1 MQAMSEEQS
10 VQRLI
15 QKAYENLKTSDV
27 AAAIMALEAALSVDF
42 ENLEVLYALKC
53 IHWWLDRMKGADK
66 IAQSPARQ
74 RQSDAYARGKY
85 ILSQWEAFYSF
96 LDRIGGGMHAE
107 YDPCHYAIR
116 RFVFSTT
123 LQSFQDILGDGVNQ
137 HDPELL
143 LQVGRCYK
151 GVGNYEEA
159 LKYLEQAVRF
169 KREDGDVLSQLADV
183 NALMDETRSAK
194 ALFREAFFMDAQ
206 KVDIRSMESE
216 MILRLRDRVQ
226 TLGYA
231 GKELLE
237 WIPVYGC
244 LYGIFSIK
252 RELKQ
257 VELGRLKQSIF
268 TLEFALRGRQEDPAL
283 LVPRLINRYFW
294 LIDHYESVQ
303 EDPQLIAET
312 LLKIKLLDPAV
323 YERYMG

>member
-1 MQAMSEEQS
+1 MNEEQS

-15 QKAYENLKTSDV
+15 QKAYENLKTSD
-27 AAAIMALEAALSVDF
+27 AGSAIMALEEALSVDF
-42 ENLEVLYALKC
+42 ENSEVLHALKC
-53 IHWWLDRMKGADK
+53 VRWWLGRMQEADEVAQGA
-66 IAQSPARQ
+66 Q
-74 RQSDAYARGKY
+74 RQGDAYARGKF
-85 ILSQWEAFYSF
+85 ILSQWDAFYSF
-96 LDRIGGGMHAE
+96 LDRIGWGEKSE

-116 RFVFSTT
+116 RFVFSAT
-123 LQSFQDILGDGVNQ
+123 LQSFQDILGDGVNR

-159 LKYLEQAVRF
+159 LRYLEQAVRF
-169 KREDGDVLSQLADV
+169 RREDGDVLSQLADV

-194 ALFREAFFMDAQ
+194 ALFREAFFVEPQ

-226 TLGYA
+226 ALGYT
-231 GKELLE
+231 GRELLE

-257 VELGRLKQSIF
+257 LEVGRLKQSIF
-268 TLEFALRGRQEDPAL
+268 ALEFALRSKQEDPGL
-283 LVPRLINRYFW
+283 LVPRLVNRYFW
-294 LIDHYESVQ
+294 LIDHYENVQ

-312 LLKIKLLDPAV
+312 LLKIKLLDAAV
-323 YERYMG
+323 YERYTG

>member
-1 MQAMSEEQS
+1 MQAMNEEQS

-15 QKAYENLKTSDV
+15 QRAYENLKASDV
-27 AAAIMALEAALSVDF
+27 SSAILALDEALSLDY
-42 ENLEVLYALKC
+42 ENLEVLHAHKC
-53 IHWWLDRMKGADK
+53 ILWWLDRMEEADEAAQGA
-66 IAQSPARQ
+66 AGE

-85 ILSQWEAFYSF
+85 ILSQWDGFYSF
-96 LDRIGGGMHAE
+96 LDRIGWGRNSE

-116 RFVFSTT
+116 RFVLSAT

-169 KREDGDVLSQLADV
+169 RREDGDVLSQLADV

-226 TLGYA
+226 ELGYT

-237 WIPVYGC
+237 WIPIYGR

-252 RELKQ
+252 RELRQ

-268 TLEFALRGRQEDPAL
+268 SMEFTLRSKQEDPGL
-283 LVPRLINRYFW
+283 LIPRLINKYFW
-294 LIDHYESVQ
+294 LLDHYENVQ
-303 EDPQLIAET
+303 EDPRLIAET

-323 YERYMG
+323 YERYIG

>member
-1 MQAMSEEQS
+1 MGEEQS

-27 AAAIMALEAALSVDF
+27 SPALTALDEALRLDY
-42 ENLEVLYALKC
+42 ENAEVSHALKC
-53 IHWWLDRMKGADK
+53 IKWWLDRMEEADG
-66 IAQSPARQ
+66 IAQGAHWQ
-74 RQSDAYARGKY
+74 KQSDAYARGRF
-85 ILSQWEAFYSF
+85 ILSQWDAFYSF
-96 LDRIGGGMHAE
+96 LDRIGWGENSE
-107 YDPCHYAIR
+107 YDPCHYAVK
-116 RFVFSTT
+116 RFVFSVT
-123 LQSFQDILGDGVNQ
+123 LQSFQDILGDGVNR

-151 GVGNYEEA
+151 GAGNYEEA
-159 LKYLEQAVRF
+159 LKYLKQAVRF

-194 ALFREAFFMDAQ
+194 ALFREAFFVDAQ

-216 MILRLRDRVQ
+216 MILRLQDQVRA
-226 TLGYA
+226 LGYT

-237 WIPVYGC
+237 WIPIYGR
-244 LYGIFSIK
+244 LFGIFSVK

-268 TLEFALRGRQEDPAL
+268 TMEFSLRNKQEDPGL
-283 LVPRLINRYFW
+283 LIPRLINRYFW
-294 LIDHYESVQ
+294 LMDHYENVQ
-303 EDPQLIAET
+303 EDPQLISDT
-312 LLKIKLLDPAV
+312 LLKIKLLDAAL

>member
-1 MQAMSEEQS
+1 MNEEQS

-15 QKAYENLKTSDV
+15 QRAYENLKTSD
-27 AAAIMALEAALSVDF
+27 AGLAIMALEEALRLDL
-42 ENLEVLYALKC
+42 ENAEVLHALKC
-53 IHWWLDRMKGADK
+53 INWWLERMKGADEV
-66 IAQSPARQ
+66 AQGAARQ
-74 RQSDAYARGKY
+74 RQSDAYARGKF
-85 ILSQWEAFYSF
+85 ILSQWDAFYNF
-96 LDRIGGGMHAE
+96 LDRIGGGTNSE
-107 YDPCHYAIR
+107 YDPCHYAVK
-116 RFVFSTT
+116 RFVFSAT
-123 LQSFQDILGDGVNQ
+123 LQSFQDILGDGVNR

-194 ALFREAFFMDAQ
+194 ALFREAFFVDAQ

-226 TLGYA
+226 ALGHT
-231 GKELLE
+231 GRELLE

-268 TLEFALRGRQEDPAL
+268 ALEFALRSKQEDPGL

-294 LIDHYESVQ
+294 LIDHYENVQ
-303 EDPQLIAET
+303 EDPRLIAET
-312 LLKIKLLDPAV
+312 LLKIKLLDSAV
-323 YERYMG
+323 YERYTG

>member
-1 MQAMSEEQS
+1 MGEEQS

-15 QKAYENLKTSDV
+15 QRAYENLKTSDV
-27 AAAIMALEAALSVDF
+27 GPAITALEEALRLDF
-42 ENLEVLYALKC
+42 EHGEVLHALKC
-53 IHWWLDRMKGADK
+53 INWWLERMKGADDL
-66 IAQSPARQ
+66 ARGAPRQ
-74 RQSDAYARGKY
+74 RQSDAYARGKF
-85 ILSQWEAFYSF
+85 ILSQWDAFYSF
-96 LDRIGGGMHAE
+96 LDRIGWGENAE
-107 YDPCHYAIR
+107 YDPCHYAIK
-116 RFVFSTT
+116 RFVFSAT
-123 LQSFQDILGDGVNQ
+123 LQSFQDILGDGVNR

-169 KREDGDVLSQLADV
+169 KREDGDALSQLADV

-194 ALFREAFFMDAQ
+194 ALFREAFFVDPQ
-206 KVDIRSMESE
+206 RVDIRSMESE

-226 TLGYA
+226 ALGYT

-237 WIPVYGC
+237 WIPIYGC
-244 LYGIFSIK
+244 LYGIFSVK

-257 VELGRLKQSIF
+257 VELGRLKQAIF
-268 TLEFALRGRQEDPAL
+268 AMEFALRSKQEEPEL

-294 LIDHYESVQ
+294 LIDHYENVQ

-312 LLKIKLLDPAV
+312 LLKIKLLDVAV
-323 YERYMG
+323 YERYIG

>member
-1 MQAMSEEQS
+1 MQAMGEEQS

-27 AAAIMALEAALSVDF
+27 DSALAALEEALRVDY
-42 ENLEVLYALKC
+42 ENLEVLHALKC
-53 IHWWLDRMKGADK
+53 INWWLERMKGADD
-66 IAQSPARQ
+66 IAQGAG
-74 RQSDAYARGKY
+74 RQSDAYARGKF
-85 ILSQWEAFYSF
+85 ILSQWDAFYSF
-96 LDRIGGGMHAE
+96 LDRIGWGKHSE

-116 RFVFSTT
+116 RFVFSLT
-123 LQSFQDILGDGVNQ
+123 LQSFQDILGDGVNR

-194 ALFREAFFMDAQ
+194 ALFREAFFADPQ

-226 TLGYA
+226 ALGHT

-237 WIPVYGC
+237 WIPIYGC
-244 LYGIFSIK
+244 LYGIFSVK

-268 TLEFALRGRQEDPAL
+268 AMEFALRSKQEDPGL
-283 LVPRLINRYFW
+283 LIPRLINRYFW
-294 LIDHYESVQ
+294 LIDHYENVQ

-323 YERYMG
+323 YERYIG